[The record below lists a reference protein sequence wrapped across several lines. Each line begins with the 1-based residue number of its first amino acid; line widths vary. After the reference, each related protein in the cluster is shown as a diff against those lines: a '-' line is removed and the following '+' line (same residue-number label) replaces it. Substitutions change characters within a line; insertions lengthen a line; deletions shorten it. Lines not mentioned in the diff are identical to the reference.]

1 MKKLN
6 EIDRNSDM
14 VVIGRAEL
22 FAVYDLGICTPAL
35 TGGVVRD
42 QLHGLV
48 PRDIDLAVVDL
59 DPDLVGEVLDALGE
73 LGWETHQ
80 HFDRDEENNYA
91 DQFPG
96 EEDRFDHIFKMRR
109 LGDGNKVEHLD
120 LLVYAAQIDTI
131 QQMIDSHDHNVSQFA
146 AWIDPASQLVAD
158 YRGDRSTF
166 GVAHQIRPNV
176 NAARIERVKEIA
188 LALGWGW
195 ACSNFAPLP
204 EPIPAAGSYPTVP
217 QEWLDDL

>member
-1 MKKLN
+1 MKPLH

-14 VVIGRAEL
+14 VLIGRAEL
-22 FAVYDLGICTPAL
+22 YAVYELAICTPAL

-48 PRDIDLAVVDL
+48 PRDIDLAIIDL
-59 DPDLVGEVLDALGE
+59 DPEAVTEVLDVLGE

-80 HFDRDEENNYA
+80 HFDRDDENNYA

-109 LGDGNKVEHLD
+109 LGEGGKIEHLD

-131 QQMIDSHDHNVSQFA
+131 QLMIDSHDHNVSQFA
-146 AWIDPASQLVAD
+146 AWIDVASQLRAD
-158 YRGDRSTF
+158 YRGDRETF
-166 GVAHQIRPNV
+166 GVARQIRPHV

-188 LALGWGW
+188 MTLGWGW
-195 ACSNFAPLP
+195 ASEDF
-204 EPIPAAGSYPTVP
+204 
-217 QEWLDDL
+217 